1 MSNNLMCVCAVM
13 AWFSACV
20 SMCAFLCL
28 HIKLGGFSTSV
39 QLNDQLETCASGNS
53 GPIREEF

>member
-1 MSNNLMCVCAVM
+1 MSNNLRCVCVVKAL
-13 AWFSACV
+13 FSACV

-39 QLNDQLETCASGNS
+39 QLNDQLET
-53 GPIREEF
+53 